1 MLRFTPLVALRA
13 SGSAVAPA
21 SAGRVGTRPS
31 ARLWNDVPVLSLIGK
46 LTERF
51 ETAAGTDPELRPA
64 TKPQFGHF
72 QSNVALRI
80 AKDLRRPPREVA
92 QELVAAIAV
101 SDLCEP
107 LEIAGPGF
115 INIRVRADVL
125 AGVANDVLHDAAA
138 GIDVA
143 EHPARIV
150 IDYSS
155 PNVAKLMHVG
165 HLRTTIIGDCFHRVL
180 VATGNTVIAQNH
192 IGDWGRQFGML
203 IEQVIEEDLELSG
216 LDLAGLEELYLRA
229 NAHLTADED
238 FADKSRARVVA
249 LQAGDATTSALW
261 RQLID
266 ISKVGFN
273 ATYDRLGVLL
283 TDDDL
288 AGESMYNDMLAPI
301 CDDLES
307 RGIAVVDDGA
317 LVVFV
322 DGFDAPAILRNRHG
336 GYGYDVTDVAAISYR
351 VNSLKADRIVYV
363 TDARQHQHFLLV
375 FEVARMAG
383 YLPDSVTAEHVGYGM
398 VLGTDGKPFSTR
410 KGGAAHLDDLLDQAE
425 EHVAR
430 PIAVAAVK
438 YADLSNQLQKDYVFD
453 AVRMTQTT
461 GDTGPYLQYAHA
473 RVSRILAKAEAEGI
487 AWDAITV
494 LQEPP
499 EHNLALLLSRFGEV
513 VAGVAEDLQ
522 PHKLCTYLFDLA
534 TALSVFYEVCPVLTS
549 EGEVRT
555 SRLGLCS
562 AVRRVLSRG
571 LDLLGIEAPDQM

>member
-1 MLRFTPLVALRA
+1 
-13 SGSAVAPA
+13 
-21 SAGRVGTRPS
+21 
-31 ARLWNDVPVLSLIGK
+31 VLSLIGM

-72 QSNVALRI
+72 QSNVALRL
-80 AKDLRRPPREVA
+80 AKTQGQPPRDVA
-92 QELVAAIAV
+92 SELVARIDVA
-101 SDLCEP
+101 DLCEP

-115 INIRVRADVL
+115 INIRIRADVL
-125 AGVANDVLHDAAA
+125 ARVADEVLQDPQVGLEVAAT
-138 GIDVA
+138 
-143 EHPARIV
+143 PSRIV

-180 VATGNTVIAQNH
+180 DACGNTVIAQNH

-203 IEQVIEEDLELSG
+203 IEEVLEEDLDLSG
-216 LDLAGLEELYLRA
+216 LDLAGLEDLYLRA
-229 NAHLTADED
+229 NAHLTGDEG
-238 FADKSRARVVA
+238 FADRARARVVA
-249 LQAGDATTSALW
+249 LQAGDEVTNALW
-261 RQLID
+261 HQLIE

-273 ATYDRLGVLL
+273 DTYARLGVLL

-301 CDDLES
+301 CEDLET

-322 DGFDAPAILRNRHG
+322 DGFDAPAIIRNRHG

-351 VNSLKADRIVYV
+351 VNTLKADRLVYV
-363 TDARQHQHFLLV
+363 TDARQHQHFQLV
-375 FEVARMAG
+375 FEVARKAG
-383 YLPDSVTAEHVGYGM
+383 YLPDSVSAEHVGYGM

-410 KGGAAHLDDLLDQAE
+410 KGGAAHLDDLLDRAE

-453 AVRMTQTT
+453 AERMTQTT

-473 RVSRILAKAEAEGI
+473 RATRILAKAEAEGI
-487 AWDAITV
+487 SWNTITV
-494 LQEPP
+494 LDEVP

-513 VAGVAEDLQ
+513 VSAVAADLQ
-522 PHKLCTYLFDLA
+522 PHKLCTYLFELA
-534 TALSVFYEVCPVLTS
+534 TAMSVFYEGCPVLTAG
-549 EGEVRT
+549 GEVRT
-555 SRLGLCS
+555 SRLGLCA

-571 LDLLGIEAPDQM
+571 LWLLGIEAPDQM